1 MSGVMINNNLVGLAG
16 FGKGLEVGKAL
27 DFWFTCAFN
36 HKKWSGLFID
46 VPQKY
51 VDSSFLRVKKKK
63 KLAGLL
69 HVGLGFWVCSG
80 FSYLQAESL
89 VPAKQNRA
97 GISGAIGILSS
108 SFPLPFL
115 KMMMMT

>member
-69 HVGLGFWVCSG
+69 HVGLGLWVC
-80 FSYLQAESL
+80 
-89 VPAKQNRA
+89 
-97 GISGAIGILSS
+97 IGIPTCRQKVLCRRSRTGLGS
-108 SFPLPFL
+108 QAH
-115 KMMMMT
+115 